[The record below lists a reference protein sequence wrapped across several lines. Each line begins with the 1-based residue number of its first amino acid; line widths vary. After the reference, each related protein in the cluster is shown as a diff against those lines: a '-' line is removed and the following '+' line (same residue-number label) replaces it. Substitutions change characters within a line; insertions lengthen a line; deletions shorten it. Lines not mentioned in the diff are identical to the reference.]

1 MINNNRCRM
10 TWSDYRGI
18 SEGGTYQPP
27 HKKGVYVIFL
37 DNEKENTYR
46 MRYVGKGWIDERMVS
61 HTSEDEENECLK
73 KVIEEN
79 NVKFCFKLIDDDDER
94 SDWEYSL
101 WDYYKNEKK
110 QRLCND
116 ITPNGNKIEIT
127 LPI

>member
-1 MINNNRCRM
+1 M

-46 MRYVGKGWIDERMVS
+46 MRYVGKGWIDERMAY
-61 HTSEDEENECLK
+61 HTSEDEENDCLK
-73 KVIEEN
+73 KIMMQN
-79 NVKFCFKLIDDDDER
+79 NVQFSFKLIEDDDKR

-101 WDYYKNEKK
+101 WDYCKNEKK
-110 QRLCND
+110 QNLCN
-116 ITPNGNKIEIT
+116 KISPDGKKIKID
-127 LPI
+127 LPF